1 MKLPLAILVL
11 GFLPQFC
18 AADPLTTSV
27 DERIETGVEHILA
40 NISEPSIP
48 DRWVDVTEVSGL
60 RPDPAGTTDFQAAI
74 EAVFD
79 KLEAAGGGHLLIP
92 YPGGW
97 REGAPEMVYRVRG
110 PINLRSNCALVLDR
124 GIKLFFEFDPPAYRP
139 GGKGVLTRYE
149 GTLLYTHSPLIRAF
163 NIDNFAVLGRGE
175 AGPLPVIDGDGS
187 RWRQWEVAGNRE
199 RGNSQDGKHA
209 SYQLVKEVN
218 NDAVP
223 VPERRFDEE
232 FLRPSI
238 LQIFISRRGLVEGVK
253 FENSPFW
260 VVHPVFSENLVFR
273 GIDFRT
279 LGANNDGIDP
289 ESSRYVLI
297 ENVNFHNGDDC
308 IAIKSGRD
316 LEGREGAVIAGTEL
330 QGIESSFIRDGR
342 IGGPTSQVLIRNNT
356 FRGHYAICIGSEM
369 SGGAHHIFALDNS
382 SSTEVRMGFY
392 IKGGRNRGGV
402 ASDVYVR
409 GMHLNEVKR
418 EVVRLIPNY
427 DNDLVSPWP
436 SKFKNIHIEDMTVKH
451 AERGI
456 RVFGWPDATIDDV
469 TLKNISVGSVTEEPP
484 LQYNN
489 VHNLVLENV
498 ILNGQDIS
506 GRFDQIDPEQP
517 MPR

>member
-1 MKLPLAILVL
+1 MKTALAIFAL
-11 GFLPQFC
+11 GFVPQLTN
-18 AADPLTTSV
+18 AEDSTSTADAH
-27 DERIETGVEHILA
+27 INAGVQEILDHI
-40 NISEPSIP
+40 NEPVIA
-48 DRWVDVTEVSGL
+48 DRWIDVTEHSGL
-60 RPDPAGTTDFQAAI
+60 QPDAAGSTDFRAAI
-74 EAVFD
+74 EAGFD
-79 KLEAAGGGHLLIP
+79 ELEAADGGHLLLP

-97 REGAPEMVYRVRG
+97 SEGAPQMVYRVRG
-110 PINLRSNCALVLDR
+110 PINLRSDCALVLDR

-163 NIDNFAVLGRGE
+163 NIDNFALLGRGE

-187 RWRQWEVAGNRE
+187 RWRQWEVAGNKE

-209 SYQLVKEVN
+209 SYQMVKEIN
-218 NDAVP
+218 NDGVP
-223 VPERRFDEE
+223 VPERRLDEE

-238 LQIFISRRGLVEGVK
+238 LQIFISRRGLVQGVK

-260 VVHPVFSENLVFR
+260 TVHPLFSENLVFR
-273 GIDFRT
+273 ALEFRA

-289 ESSRYVLI
+289 ETSRYVLI
-297 ENVNFHNGDDC
+297 EDVDFHNGDDC
-308 IAIKSGRD
+308 IAIKAGRD
-316 LEGREGAVIAGTEL
+316 LEGREGAVIAGSEL
-330 QGIESSFIRDGR
+330 EGIDSPFVRNGR
-342 IGGPTSQVLIRNNT
+342 IGGPTSHVLIRNNT

-382 SSTEVRMGFY
+382 SQHDVRMGFY

-402 ASDVYVR
+402 ASDIYVR

-436 SKFKNIHIEDMTVKH
+436 SKFKNIHIEDMTARH

-469 TLKNISVGSVTEEPP
+469 TLKNITVGSVTEEPP

-498 ILNGQDIS
+498 VLNGEDIS
-506 GRFDQIDPEQP
+506 GRFDQVDAEQP